1 MPHNADE
8 YADGFMFIC
17 PTCYRE
23 IEEPEYIYGFLRP
36 FSGGFGRRGP
46 YPVCPCG
53 RNLTSAVVGDFSEQS
68 LAAASLCGLGLSLI
82 GLVLAGIAD
91 ARMRQQGKQIMILP
105 IAIGLFALLGMI
117 ALWMGYLWSSQ
128 RGPMTKLAPRA
139 YGAAFGYFIPS
150 GALAAFLL
158 GGLRD
163 LSFIERA
170 LERIFS

>member
-1 MPHNADE
+1 
-8 YADGFMFIC
+8 MFIC

-53 RNLTSAVVGDFSEQS
+53 KCLTSAVVGDFSEQS
-68 LAAASLCGLGLSLI
+68 LAVSSLRGLGLSFI

-91 ARMRQQGKQIMILP
+91 TRMRHQNTQIMILP

-128 RGPMTKLAPRA
+128 RGPTTKLVPRA
-139 YGAAFGYFIPS
+139 YGVAFGYFIPS
-150 GALAAFLL
+150 GALAAAFLL
-158 GGLRD
+158 DGLRD

-170 LERIFS
+170 LERVFS